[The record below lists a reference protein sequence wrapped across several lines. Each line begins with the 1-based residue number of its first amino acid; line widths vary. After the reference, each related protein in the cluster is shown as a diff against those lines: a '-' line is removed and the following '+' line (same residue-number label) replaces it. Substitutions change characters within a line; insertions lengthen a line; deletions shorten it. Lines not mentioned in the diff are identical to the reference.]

1 MMTTDEKYTIY
12 GGQRGGGKIF
22 TLEQKIAKLQDEL
35 KAVQKE
41 RDKFAGEIARACFSE
56 DKIRQQMVIRID
68 YWKLNDP
75 KVAIDAI
82 CRELMNIMKP

>member
-1 MMTTDEKYTIY
+1 MMTTDEKYTFY
-12 GGQRGGGKIF
+12 GGRRGGGKIF